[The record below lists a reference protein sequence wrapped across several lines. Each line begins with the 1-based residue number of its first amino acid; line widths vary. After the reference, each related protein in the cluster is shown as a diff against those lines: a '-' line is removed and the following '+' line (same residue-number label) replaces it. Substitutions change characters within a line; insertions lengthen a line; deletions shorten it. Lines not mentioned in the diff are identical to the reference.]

1 MGMYPNMMH
10 SIPFKKHK
18 KNFQPGA
25 QDKNAAGNEKGEE
38 KEGEG
43 EKKPEETN
51 TNAAA
56 PETQQKEEQTN

>member
-18 KNFQPGA
+18 KNLQPGA
-25 QDKNAAGNEKGEE
+25 QDKNTIGNEKGEE
-38 KEGEG
+38 KEGES

-51 TNAAA
+51 ANEVVSE
-56 PETQQKEEQTN
+56 PQQKEEQAS